1 MPFTP
6 PEAVAISAVLGS
18 SGHELAL
25 ALGHISQLFQNCTY
39 HVRVMGLQ
47 DSVVDSV
54 SLWLPRNTQHG
65 MLHRVFIEEI
75 NQLETQKEVS
85 GHWPSTLWSLK
96 VEVG

>member
-25 ALGHISQLFQNCTY
+25 ALGHISQLFQNCAH
-39 HVRVMGLQ
+39 HVPVMVLQ
-47 DSVVDSV
+47 DSDADSV

-65 MLHRVFIEEI
+65 MLHEY
-75 NQLETQKEVS
+75 L
-85 GHWPSTLWSLK
+85 LK
-96 VEVG
+96 K